1 MLIKYDIRKDMNP
14 PDFDTDGIMEDNG
27 IMEEDGIM
35 EDYDVV
41 EDHEVAKKDIVRNT
55 FDMNENNEV
64 AQAMMK
70 LGDLQSDLA

>member
-1 MLIKYDIRKDMNP
+1 MNP
-14 PDFDTDGIMEDNG
+14 PDFDTDG